1 LTQEMVE
8 RARRYL
14 DAREEVREQVL
25 EASRKVVRNSAR
37 AMAALH
43 RKDQPTVQDT
53 LKKAEEGIKLL
64 AEVVERNPYLE
75 AYGPISAAY
84 REFAEVELTRAF
96 VDGQE
101 FPGPEELGVP
111 YKPYLAALG
120 DAVGELRRHAL
131 DLIRAD
137 EVAEAEQTLKRM
149 EEIFDL
155 LMEFDYPNSIL
166 PGVRHKRDVAR
177 SILEETRGDVTT
189 ALRQRKLEEALKRAE
204 RKLEG

>member
-1 LTQEMVE
+1 
-8 RARRYL
+8 L
-14 DAREEVREQVL
+14 DAQEEVRERVL
-25 EASRKVVRNSAR
+25 EASRRVVRNSAR

-43 RKDQPTVQDT
+43 RRDQAT
-53 LKKAEEGIKLL
+53 LEQTLEEARSGVKVLS
-64 AEVVERNPYLE
+64 EVVGENPRLE
-75 AYGPISAAY
+75 DYGPISTAY
-84 REFAEVELTRAF
+84 REFAEVKLVQALA
-96 VDGQE
+96 DGQE

-111 YKPYLAALG
+111 YKPYLTALG

-166 PGVRHKRDVAR
+166 PGVRHRRDVAR
-177 SILEETRGDVTT
+177 RVLENTRGDITT
-189 ALRQRKLEEALKRAE
+189 ALRQRKLEEALRRAE

>member
-1 LTQEMVE
+1 MSEMVE
-8 RARRYL
+8 RIRHYL
-14 DAREEVREQVL
+14 DAQEEVRERVL

-43 RKDQPTVQDT
+43 RKDQAT
-53 LKKAEEGIKLL
+53 LERTLEEARGGIKTLS
-64 AEVVERNPYLE
+64 EVVGENPRLE
-75 AYGPISAAY
+75 DYGPIPTAY
-84 REFAEVELTRAF
+84 CEFAEVKLVQALAN
-96 VDGQE
+96 GQE
-101 FPGPEELGVP
+101 LPEPEKLGVP

-137 EVAEAEQTLKRM
+137 EVAEAEQALKQM

-166 PGVRHKRDVAR
+166 PGVRHRRDVAR
-177 SILEETRGDVTT
+177 RVLENTRGDVTT